1 MLEIGQEIEIWII
14 VKTRKI
20 TALNNFNLVCIRE
33 NEPCGISFFMFMV
46 FTILPFAEFYK
57 CYINS
62 YCINQHFKIRKLIS
76 TRYDLNIDLY
86 QYSYLHLMSRLNNM
100 FLNKVI
106 III

>member
-1 MLEIGQEIEIWII
+1 MLEIGQEIDIWII

-57 CYINS
+57 CYIIS

-86 QYSYLHLMSRLNNM
+86 QYFISSFNILTQ
-100 FLNKVI
+100 
-106 III
+106 